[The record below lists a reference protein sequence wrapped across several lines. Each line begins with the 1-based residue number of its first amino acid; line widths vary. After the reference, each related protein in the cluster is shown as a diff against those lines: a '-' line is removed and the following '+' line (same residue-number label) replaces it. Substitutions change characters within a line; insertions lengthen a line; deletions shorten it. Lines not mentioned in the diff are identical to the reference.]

1 MAGKCTAAG
10 RYRAAVL
17 LVFVAGGCSTAG
29 HPVPGTD
36 ATATTRPTAG
46 PVRSLAEAMRE
57 WEALAGGHFTESA
70 RALEQVSSA
79 ADDSVIRSGC
89 ALLHDA
95 NAVGLQDDLPTPDP
109 ALTAELQRMIDDM
122 NSATHACLRFVD
134 DHAGTDASTYQDYLA
149 RAVAHLQRAKVILN
163 EDLRGR

>member
-1 MAGKCTAAG
+1 M
-10 RYRAAVL
+10 V
-17 LVFVAGGCSTAG
+17 VVVVAGCSTAG
-29 HPVPGTD
+29 HPVPGAD
-36 ATATTRPTAG
+36 ATATTPPATSG
-46 PVRSLAEAMRE
+46 PGRSLAEAMRE

-79 ADDSVIRSGC
+79 ADDSVVRSAC
-89 ALLHDA
+89 AMLHDA

-122 NSATHACLRFVD
+122 NTATHACLRFVD
-134 DHAGTDASTYQDYLA
+134 GHAATEASTYQDYLA
-149 RAVAHLQRAKVILN
+149 RAVAHLQRAKVILS

>member
-1 MAGKCTAAG
+1 MFNGRASGSRHRRHRDDPSDGRPGPFAG
-10 RYRAAVL
+10 R
-17 LVFVAGGCSTAG
+17 G
-29 HPVPGTD
+29 D
-36 ATATTRPTAG
+36 A
-46 PVRSLAEAMRE
+46 E